1 MITDDAATIDGDAG
15 DELLTATA
23 EYHTGPLADD
33 IADDSDLGLL
43 AAPLTPPEGRWTTEN
58 PKPKLPAPPK
68 TTLTRYALHTE
79 RTFALALCGFY
90 DKSTLYALRWD
101 NANMSHPVDGQRNG
115 KRPGPSAEARLALS
129 YVRLTDEGIFY
140 CICTMTPHQ
149 GSSRFQA
156 DFDQHGDIRT
166 SRIQLDPPMII
177 WANGLPWFPVYKAF
191 YVLCGIYQLKDK
203 KDLAYCRLQ
212 DLEGFTERV
221 CASDP
226 EADFDGD
233 TFTYGRPFPNQ
244 DLPAQDEA
252 KLRLISWKLMY
263 GILDSFGNIAARRRK
278 RARREKERE
287 NAATSDMHIPSWGR
301 VAIAKPRSVAP
312 R

>member
-1 MITDDAATIDGDAG
+1 MSIALCKTGLRAVGPMITDDAATIDGDAG

-115 KRPGPSAEARLALS
+115 KRPGPSAGGLGWCFTSLS
-129 YVRLTDEGIFY
+129 TITG
-140 CICTMTPHQ
+140 TM
-149 GSSRFQA
+149 SSKR
-156 DFDQHGDIRT
+156 RV
-166 SRIQLDPPMII
+166 
-177 WANGLPWFPVYKAF
+177 LPC
-191 YVLCGIYQLKDK
+191 L
-203 KDLAYCRLQ
+203 
-212 DLEGFTERV
+212 
-221 CASDP
+221 
-226 EADFDGD
+226 
-233 TFTYGRPFPNQ
+233 
-244 DLPAQDEA
+244 
-252 KLRLISWKLMY
+252 
-263 GILDSFGNIAARRRK
+263 
-278 RARREKERE
+278 
-287 NAATSDMHIPSWGR
+287 TSD
-301 VAIAKPRSVAP
+301 
-312 R
+312 